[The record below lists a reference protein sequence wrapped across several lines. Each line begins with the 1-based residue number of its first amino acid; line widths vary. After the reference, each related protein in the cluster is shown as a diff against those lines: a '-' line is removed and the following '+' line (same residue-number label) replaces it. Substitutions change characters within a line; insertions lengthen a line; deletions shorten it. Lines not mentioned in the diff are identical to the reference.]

1 MLRNLWL
8 LNFFSRNWSYLR
20 WPELTYMRV
29 AYIFELRFS
38 AGTIY
43 PFAMILASLITNR
56 GTLRKRY
63 LFSVG
68 INTFV
73 ISGIYLKLH
82 FNKNVHTF
90 KILRQSF
97 PLLQQISLIALSSF
111 ISDEFEV
118 NRDLTTRCTKCWSTL
133 TSKCYGLSPI

>member
-43 PFAMILASLITNR
+43 PFVMILASLITNR
-56 GTLRKRY
+56 RTLRKRY

-68 INTFV
+68 INTFE

-97 PLLQQISLIALSSF
+97 PLLQKISLIALSSF

-133 TSKCYGLSPI
+133 TSKFYGLSPI

>member
-43 PFAMILASLITNR
+43 PFMILASLITNR
-56 GTLRKRY
+56 RTLRKRY

-82 FNKNVHTF
+82 FNKKCTYFQNPTT
-90 KILRQSF
+90 
-97 PLLQQISLIALSSF
+97 
-111 ISDEFEV
+111 EF
-118 NRDLTTRCTKCWSTL
+118 SL
-133 TSKCYGLSPI
+133 TSEDKPHSPL